1 MSEFEEKILF
11 VERHFDKKGNI
22 FIDKFVETNNTDGK
36 FIQYKYKNSKKEMFY
51 SCNDEKDMFEY
62 YKTKCGRW

>member
-1 MSEFEEKILF
+1 MSNFEEKILF
-11 VERHFDKKGNI
+11 AERHFDEKGNI
-22 FIDKFVETNNTDGK
+22 FMDKVVETNNPDCK
-36 FIQYKYKNSKKEMFY
+36 FIWYKYKNSKKEMFY